1 MSEPAYQVAL
11 AQTFQEALQ
20 RLPAAQSAAVFE
32 AIGRLQKGHGSA
44 HLHALHGVPW
54 VAFNVTKG
62 AQRIICLREG
72 EDLLLAWVDSHD
84 AAYQW
89 AVRHQ
94 PRRFG
99 HVLRFLKVD
108 VDDAGAGADTE
119 RAAVADDT
127 VPPGPLSGIRDK
139 TFRLVGISPGLGAL
153 LRSVNDDDLLLD
165 LCSHLDKPTAE
176 ALLSLATDAD
186 DVAGIVHRFGQAKEG
201 KTASLGEAVRAN
213 INADRVWV
221 LPPETAAIEAALS
234 AGAAAWRVFLHP
246 SQKRLVTMNASGPVL
261 VTGGPGTGK
270 SIVALH
276 RARHLLEADTAPD
289 VKPVLLTTFS
299 RILAKHLEDGMAVL
313 CADQP
318 ALVDRCRVRTLTAA
332 ARDVLAQAKVPSALL
347 VGEDVDA
354 AWDEALKV
362 ESLGR
367 SRWFYEAERRDVVL
381 PRGVTDEATYL
392 KTPRPGRGER
402 LERTSKQ
409 KIWAVLSAFAD
420 AVARRGGDDPAGLA
434 WRATR
439 LLQDGV
445 VASPYAAVVC
455 DEVQD
460 ASMPELALLA
470 ALATPSSSKKGPQQ
484 LFLVGDGHQRLYAK
498 PVSLRAA
505 GIEVRGRSVRL
516 RLNYRTTQGIC
527 SAALALIDGV
537 DLDVLET
544 EAHNAD
550 ELGGYRSVRAGPRPI
565 QRTFKSAE
573 EEADGIADAVKAGP
587 APVLILCRSKATLEK
602 VQDRLKTRGVSAP
615 MLGDLDEMPEGVAA
629 VLATLHRCKGL
640 EAATVILASQQEVP
654 ARYIGSG
661 AGVGD
666 DDDRARW
673 VRQERLLQ
681 YVGMTRARDRCLI
694 TKVAAC

>member
-1 MSEPAYQVAL
+1 MSEPAYQVSL

-32 AIGRLQKGHGSA
+32 AITRLQKGHGSA

-84 AAYQW
+84 DAYQW

-108 VDDAGAGADTE
+108 VSDDDAGADAA
-119 RAAVADDT
+119 RATVADDT
-127 VPPGPLSGIRDK
+127 VPPGPLASIRDK

-153 LRSVNDDDLLLD
+153 LRGVNDDDLLLD
-165 LCSHLDKPTAE
+165 LCSHLDQPTAE
-176 ALLSLATDAD
+176 ALVSLAADPD

-201 KTASLGEAVRAN
+201 KTTSLGDAVRATV
-213 INADRVWV
+213 NADRVWV

-246 SQKRLVTMNASGPVL
+246 SQKRLVTMKATGPIL

-270 SIVALH
+270 TIVALH
-276 RARHLLEADTAPD
+276 RARHLIETSAATPEA
-289 VKPVLLTTFS
+289 KPVLLTTFS
-299 RILAKHLEDGMAVL
+299 RVLARHLEDGMAVL

-318 ALVDRCRVRTLTAA
+318 DLVARCRVRTLTAA
-332 ARDVLAQAKVPSALL
+332 ARDVLATAKMPSALL
-347 VGEDVDA
+347 VGDDVDA
-354 AWDEALKV
+354 AWNEALKA
-362 ESLGR
+362 ETLGR
-367 SRWFYEAERRDVVL
+367 SRAFYEAERRDVVL

-392 KTPRPGRGER
+392 KTPRPGRGGR

-409 KIWAVLSAFAD
+409 KIWHVLSAFAD
-420 AVARRGGDDPAGLA
+420 AIARRGGDDPAGLA

-439 LLQDGV
+439 LLQEGV
-445 VASPYAAVVC
+445 VQSPYSAVVC

-460 ASMPELALLA
+460 ASLPELALLA
-470 ALATPSSSKKGPQQ
+470 VLSGPATGPQS
-484 LFLVGDGHQRLYAK
+484 LFLVGDGHQRLYSK

-527 SAALALIDGV
+527 SAALSLIDGV

-550 ELGGYRSVRAGPRPI
+550 ELGGYRSVRAGPRPL
-565 QRTFKSAE
+565 QRSFPSE
-573 EEADGIADAVKAGP
+573 DDEANAIADDVKAGP
-587 APVLILCRSKATLEK
+587 GPTLILCRTKAGLE
-602 VQDRLKTRGVSAP
+602 RLQQRLRTRGVAAP
-615 MLGDLDEMPEGVAA
+615 ILGDLDGMPEGVAA

-654 ARYIGSG
+654 QRYIGSG

-694 TKVAAC
+694 TRVA